1 MSEALPSHSGWQSG
15 CIRDHMPRWMFTLP
29 DWLVGFFLIV
39 FFAFYFAFHAP
50 AVMAMLLVGV
60 QWGGGV
66 WAMSHNQ
73 PR

>member
-1 MSEALPSHSGWQSG
+1 
-15 CIRDHMPRWMFTLP
+15 MPRWMFTLP